1 MTPRAVRPSRLVRR
15 LANGQLYDTVERGP
29 VTLDFVVDLLWL
41 GEEVSVFDERTREDR
56 THEVLAPAI
65 FARLRGTAGCPL
77 SVEGVALARAI
88 KALGDLRAE
97 FERMGERIAGLE
109 RLLQAA
115 TRQNADAPP
124 AKSATGVARE

>member
-1 MTPRAVRPSRLVRR
+1 MTSRAARPSRLVRR
-15 LANGQLYDTVERGP
+15 LGNGHFHDTVEGTP
-29 VTLDFVVDLLWL
+29 VTLEFVVDLVWL
-41 GEEVSVFDERTREDR
+41 GEEVSIFDEMTREDR
-56 THEVLAPAI
+56 TYEVLAPAI
-65 FARLRGTAGCPL
+65 FARLRSGADSPR

-97 FERMGERIAGLE
+97 FERMGERITGLE

-124 AKSATGVARE
+124 AKSAIGVARE